1 MVSDIVDTAYMIAE
15 GRPGDIWSETQIGFS
30 LATLISA
37 YRNGLPDSQM
47 GEEQDSGGI
56 PPAIST
62 SKTKPAPAS
71 DVDNLLESDEYAGY
85 QFVMTLDPS
94 QFSKI
99 NAGPDQGGDSLIRWP
114 LCEVHGDPSEG
125 GAMTA
130 VDIDSE
136 RLSAAIH
143 FSWILADQPDDEV
156 ETRLDDQ

>member
-1 MVSDIVDTAYMIAE
+1 MVSDVVDTAYMIAE

-47 GEEQDSGGI
+47 GEQQDSGGI

-71 DVDNLLESDEYAGY
+71 DVDDLLDNDEYAGY

-94 QFSKI
+94 LFSKI
-99 NAGPDQGGDSLIRWP
+99 NAGPDQGGETLIRWP
-114 LCEVHGDPSEG
+114 LCAVHGNPSEG
-125 GAMTA
+125 GATTA
-130 VDIDSE
+130 VDSE
-136 RLSAAIH
+136 RVSAGIH
-143 FSWILADQPDDEV
+143 LGWVLADQPDDRV